1 MKKIIQQF
9 ISYFFVGGISAIVEW
24 IFFALFANFVE
35 LNYLFATCLAFV
47 FSTATNWFL
56 GRKWTF
62 KGNKKYI
69 EKPKQEVLLVYFVS
83 AIGLVFNI
91 LLMYLFVTVI
101 GLNTSFL
108 KTVSKILATGIVF
121 FWNFFVRKLFI
132 YKEVN

>member
-35 LNYLFATCLAFV
+35 LNYLFAT
-47 FSTATNWFL
+47 ATNWFL

-83 AIGLVFNI
+83 AIGLVFNV

>member
-1 MKKIIQQF
+1 MLKKADIGVGLYLLAAVVFF
-9 ISYFFVGGISAIVEW
+9 IVPIPSVLLDVM
-24 IFFALFANFVE
+24 
-35 LNYLFATCLAFV
+35 LAFNI
-47 FSTATNWFL
+47 SIAL
-56 GRKWTF
+56 
-62 KGNKKYI
+62 I
-69 EKPKQEVLLVYFVS
+69 
-83 AIGLVFNI
+83 IVFNV

>member
-62 KGNKKYI
+62 K
-69 EKPKQEVLLVYFVS
+69 
-83 AIGLVFNI
+83 
-91 LLMYLFVTVI
+91 
-101 GLNTSFL
+101 
-108 KTVSKILATGIVF
+108 
-121 FWNFFVRKLFI
+121 R
-132 YKEVN
+132 

>member
-1 MKKIIQQF
+1 M
-9 ISYFFVGGISAIVEW
+9 
-24 IFFALFANFVE
+24 
-35 LNYLFATCLAFV
+35 
-47 FSTATNWFL
+47 
-56 GRKWTF
+56 
-62 KGNKKYI
+62 
-69 EKPKQEVLLVYFVS
+69 S
-83 AIGLVFNI
+83 AIGLVFNV